1 MNEDLQLKRGTRSA
15 SVQSRSGGW
24 GKPAKEVPGNGI
36 ESAQVPQDGDLISP
50 NNMNIDDV
58 TRRIGEIGIV
68 PVVRAASVE
77 EATRAVQAICAGGI
91 SVVEITMTVPNA
103 VSVIREVVQQ
113 YGDKALIG
121 AGTVT
126 TAEQAESCIRAGAE
140 FLVSP
145 GLSLPMLA
153 VARAAEKLAIPG
165 ALTPT
170 ELMNAHEHGARLVK
184 IFPCGNVGG
193 PKYLRS
199 LKAPF
204 PNASLV
210 PTGGVN
216 ATNAADFITAGAF
229 ALGVGADL
237 VDAAALREG
246 NLEKISSAARELV
259 QLVASA
265 RATLRQKK
273 NG

>member
-1 MNEDLQLKRGTRSA
+1 MTID
-15 SVQSRSGGW
+15 
-24 GKPAKEVPGNGI
+24 EVI
-36 ESAQVPQDGDLISP
+36 
-50 NNMNIDDV
+50 
-58 TRRIGEIGIV
+58 RRIEEVGII

-77 EATRAVQAICAGGI
+77 EATRAVEAICAGGI
-91 SVVEITMTVPNA
+91 PVVEITMTVPNA
-103 VSVIREVVQQ
+103 VSVIRELAKQ
-113 YGDKALIG
+113 YKDKALVG
-121 AGTVT
+121 AGTVV
-126 TAEQAESCIRAGAE
+126 TAEQAESCLRAGAE

-145 GLSLPMLA
+145 GLSAPVLS
-153 VARAAEKLAIPG
+153 VARAAGKLAIPG

-204 PNASLV
+204 PKAELI

-216 ATNAADFITAGAF
+216 ASNAADFIAAGAF

-237 VDAAALREG
+237 VHAAALREG
-246 NLEKISSAARELV
+246 NLEKISAAAQELV
-259 QLVASA
+259 QAVISA
-265 RATLRQKK
+265 RAALREKK
-273 NG
+273 PIAVSR

>member
-1 MNEDLQLKRGTRSA
+1 VVKKFEMTEFEMT
-15 SVQSRSGGW
+15 
-24 GKPAKEVPGNGI
+24 
-36 ESAQVPQDGDLISP
+36 
-50 NNMNIDDV
+50 IDRV
-58 TRRIGEIGIV
+58 IRRIEEIGII

-77 EATRAVQAICAGGI
+77 EANRAVEAICPNGI
-91 SVVEITMTVPNA
+91 PVVEITMTVPNA
-103 VSVIREVVQQ
+103 VAVIREVARQRGRDV
-113 YGDKALIG
+113 LIG

-126 TAEQAESCIRAGAE
+126 NSKQALECIEAGAQ

-145 GLSLPMLA
+145 GLSVA
-153 VARAAEKLAIPG
+153 VLEVGRAHKILAIPG

-170 ELMNAHEHGARLVK
+170 ELMNALEHGATLVK

-193 PKYLRS
+193 PKYLKS

-204 PNASLV
+204 PQARLI

-216 ATNAADFITAGAF
+216 AANAADFIAAGAF

-246 NLEKISSAARELV
+246 NLEKVCSAARELV
-259 QLVASA
+259 NAVKAA
-265 RATLRQKK
+265 REKLHP
-273 NG
+273 